1 MCFLDAVKQGLVGS
15 PRRSVP
21 DSDAECNV
29 DGADNC

>member
-1 MCFLDAVKQGLVGS
+1 MRFLDAVKQGLVGS

-21 DSDAECNV
+21 AGDAESNV